1 MASGIGTVDVLKACD
16 HAQTWASYVP
26 MPKSTDIL
34 SRTVSELSQRIV
46 QM

>member
-1 MASGIGTVDVLKACD
+1 M
-16 HAQTWASYVP
+16 HAQKMKWASDSAVYR
-26 MPKSTDIL
+26 MRKSTDIL

>member
-1 MASGIGTVDVLKACD
+1 MRSHDMSQLFR
-16 HAQTWASYVP
+16 SLP
-26 MPKSTDIL
+26 MPNSTDIL